1 MLEKEEVMEHL
12 AALLLIVGCSDDL
25 SKCEELPAPT
35 VAYHSM
41 ETCES
46 DMQAAFGQF
55 VRDYPQIFAQC
66 VTFEPELL
74 EMDAQIVWEI
84 TDAEHLLASV
94 EPVGQ
99 GRQEI
104 ASRSIAGDSNPVLQ

>member
-1 MLEKEEVMEHL
+1 MEHL

-25 SKCEELPAPT
+25 SQCNELPAPT
-35 VAYHSM
+35 VAYQSM

-46 DMQAAFGQF
+46 DMEAAFSQY

-66 VTFEPELL
+66 VTFDPELL
-74 EMDAQIVWEI
+74 QMDAQIVWEI
-84 TDAEHLLASV
+84 DDAEHLLASV

-99 GRQEI
+99 SRQEI
-104 ASRSIAGDSNPVLQ
+104 ASRPIDSGSNAVMQ